1 MNNSDKLRYIQAYEL
16 EGEAP
21 LSDAFAA
28 LGRSDSSE
36 NDDTFTKEHKYDA
49 PLRTTSIRVN
59 AQLLEAFDAVAK
71 RFDFTRNDAMALAME
86 TFFDASINGYAY
98 GCAQTTPED
107 GNAVKAFLDARSEV
121 IKSLECDVTVQGV
134 VLNSTHNDAMKK
146 AKDFMNVAD

>member
-1 MNNSDKLRYIQAYEL
+1 MNNSNKLKYIQAYEL
-16 EGEAP
+16 EGQAP

-28 LGRSDSSE
+28 LGRSDSNE

-71 RFDFTRNDAMALAME
+71 RFDLTRNDAMTLAME

-98 GCAQTTPED
+98 GCAQTTAEGED
-107 GNAVKAFLDARSEV
+107 CVQAFLDARTQV
-121 IKSLECDVTVQGV
+121 IKSLGDVMVQSV

-146 AKDFMNVAD
+146 AKDFINVAD